1 VIRFHADPPIV
12 FRGVTDHADLAVG
25 PGTVWDIPSDA
36 DVKLLEWQGQPVA
49 VGEHIERLYRTLYKV
64 TETPRSS
71 FGDSG
76 RLLSGV
82 ALETEL
88 RPIVQRTLRKRA
100 WWTRALRRRS
110 ALVLEL
116 ARQFGAGRTGGSSA
130 SPESHRIRVLW
141 PPMLPKDDVSEVQ
154 NQVRLVGA
162 GLRSHRTAM
171 DALGTENPEE
181 ELARVQADRATLGSD
196 TSA

>member
-1 VIRFHADPPIV
+1 
-12 FRGVTDHADLAVG
+12 VG
-25 PGTVWDIPSDA
+25 S
-36 DVKLLEWQGQPVA
+36 
-49 VGEHIERLYRTLYKV
+49 
-64 TETPRSS
+64 ETPRAA

-116 ARQFGAGRTGGSSA
+116 ARQFGGHGSA
-130 SPESHRIRVLW
+130 SGSVGGTERHRIRVLW
-141 PPMLPKDDVSEVQ
+141 PPMLPRDDVTEVQ
-154 NQVRLVGA
+154 NQVRLVAA
-162 GLRSHRTAM
+162 GLRSHRSAM
-171 DALGTENPEE
+171 DALGTESPEE
-181 ELARVQADRATLGSD
+181 ELTRVQADRAVLGEDLTPNPRSGAD
-196 TSA
+196 TGSRRK

>member
-1 VIRFHADPPIV
+1 MRSRYCVEHS
-12 FRGVTDHADLAVG
+12 DLAVG

-36 DVKLLEWQGQPVA
+36 DVKLLEWHGQPVA
-49 VGEHIERLYRTLYKV
+49 VGEHIERLYRTLYEV
-64 TETPRSS
+64 TETPRTA

-88 RPIVQRTLRKRA
+88 RPIVQRTLRKRI

-110 ALVLEL
+110 ALVLAL
-116 ARQFGAGRTGGSSA
+116 ARRFGVGGAGVSRGVDD
-130 SPESHRIRVLW
+130 HRIRVMW
-141 PPMLPKDDVSEVQ
+141 PPMLPKDDVAEVQ
-154 NQVRLVGA
+154 NQVSLVGA

-171 DALGTENPEE
+171 DVLG
-181 ELARVQADRATLGSD
+181 
-196 TSA
+196 

>member
-1 VIRFHADPPIV
+1 MPASYSV
-12 FRGVTDHADLAVG
+12 DHFALAVG

-36 DVKLLEWQGQPVA
+36 DVKLLEWHGQPVA
-49 VGEHIERLYRTLYKV
+49 VGEHIERLYRTLYEV
-64 TETPRSS
+64 TETPRTA

-76 RLLSGV
+76 RSLSGV

-116 ARQFGAGRTGGSSA
+116 ARQFGGGGLVGGAGGGA
-130 SPESHRIRVLW
+130 ERHRIRVLW
-141 PPMLPKDDVSEVQ
+141 PPMLPRDDVTEVQ
-154 NQVRLVGA
+154 NQVRLVTA
-162 GLRSHRTAM
+162 GLRSHRSAM
-171 DALGTENPEE
+171 DALGTESPEE
-181 ELARVQADRATLGSD
+181 ELARVQADRAALGE
-196 TSA
+196 SAPGEQV

>member
-1 VIRFHADPPIV
+1 
-12 FRGVTDHADLAVG
+12 
-25 PGTVWDIPSDA
+25 
-36 DVKLLEWQGQPVA
+36 
-49 VGEHIERLYRTLYKV
+49 V

-116 ARQFGAGRTGGSSA
+116 ARQFGAGRTAGTPSLVE
-130 SPESHRIRVLW
+130 PHRIRVLW
-141 PPMLPKDDVSEVQ
+141 PPMLPKDDISEVQ

-171 DALGTENPEE
+171 DALGAENPEE
-181 ELARVQADRATLGSD
+181 ELARVQTDRATLGIVGR
-196 TSA
+196 AEPEEYHA